1 MAITV
6 ETGAIVAGANSYVSV
21 VDLDAYLLLRG
32 MTTSL
37 DKEVMLIK
45 AMDWLEI
52 QKYKGDQLT
61 CDQVLQFPRV
71 NVIISRLCYIE
82 SDEIPEQLK
91 QFQLR
96 IAAGI
101 SEGFDPTAYRERAAL
116 MEDDC
121 AGGKVEY
128 LKGSLDVY
136 IPNTKEHRFI
146 ELLRPK
152 NVTLRI

>member
-1 MAITV
+1 
-6 ETGAIVAGANSYVSV
+6 
-21 VDLDAYLLLRG
+21 
-32 MTTSL
+32 
-37 DKEVMLIK
+37 
-45 AMDWLEI
+45 
-52 QKYKGDQLT
+52 
-61 CDQVLQFPRV
+61 VLYR
-71 NVIISRLCYIE
+71 